1 VKGVV
6 MKCYAVTWTVGETI
20 KIEANS
26 AEEAEDI
33 VTNMTDKQLFDDMKN
48 IMAGFEIIC
57 VDLC

>member
-1 VKGVV
+1 